1 MKKFTILFATLLV
14 SFTLSAKEFY
24 LPFNGISYFFKA
36 STDGTSASIIFENL
50 EGEEINFIVESAEGK
65 VYTNKTVIASGKVR
79 EDINFKS
86 LPEGKYTFKMK
97 FEDKVLVREFFVTP
111 SNTAVMMNYQLASS
125 NQKFKISVAQ
135 ENLNIILGKD
145 VEGFVKIKLSTNTGE
160 SVYNSKFVAGA
171 KNVKRFDISKL
182 PTGTYTAELI
192 IDGVSYSDSFSVL

>member
-1 MKKFTILFATLLV
+1 MKKLTLLFASLLI
-14 SFTLSAKEFY
+14 SFSITAKDYY

-50 EGEEINFIVESAEGK
+50 EGEEISFQIADEAGK
-65 VYTNKTVIASGKVR
+65 VYTSKTVIASGKVK

-97 FEDKVLVREFFVTP
+97 FEDKMLVREFFVTP
-111 SNTAVMMNYQLASS
+111 SNTAVMMNYQLATSK
-125 NQKFKISVAQ
+125 QKFKISVAK

-145 VEGFVKIKLSTNTGE
+145 VEGFVKVRLSKDSGE
-160 SVYNSKFVAGA
+160 TVYHSRFVAGA
-171 KNVKRFDISKL
+171 KNIKRFDLSTL
-182 PTGTYTAELI
+182 PTGTYTAELE